1 MARLVNDN
9 VHYAELV
16 RKVRDRTNFKNSR
29 DAVTEILDDDET
41 AAQTLLD
48 TAEMSMGTEVDPSD
62 MDHGVALADQVVE
75 LSAYPTRLA
84 DYLRARMQA
93 LAPNLTTLVGELVGA
108 RLVQHAG
115 SIMNLA
121 KQPAWTCVEIKLQG
135 SVGRPR
141 HRACAMA

>member
-1 MARLVNDN
+1 
-9 VHYAELV
+9 
-16 RKVRDRTNFKNSR
+16 
-29 DAVTEILDDDET
+29 VTEILDDDET
-41 AAQTLLD
+41 AARALLD

-62 MDHGVALADQVVE
+62 MDHVVALADQVVE
-75 LSAYPTRLA
+75 LSAYRTRLA

-121 KQPAWTCVEIKLQG
+121 KQPVQTCVEIKLSRVGG
-135 SVGRPR
+135 SSP
-141 HRACAMA
+141 

>member
-1 MARLVNDN
+1 MNAIEQ
-9 VHYAELV
+9 A
-16 RKVRDRTNFKNSR
+16 SR
-29 DAVTEILDDDET
+29 RWRAVTFDFYT
-41 AAQTLLD
+41 
-48 TAEMSMGTEVDPSD
+48 G
-62 MDHGVALADQVVE
+62 
-75 LSAYPTRLA
+75 
-84 DYLRARMQA
+84 ARMQA